1 MRLQHCKCNYCTKNG
16 WPLLWV
22 LPNGDNW
29 FEIPKN
35 GSWTIKSTFNRKL
48 KRFRKHQGYPDSLKE
63 KPTLIVWRD
72 PIERFESL
80 FKHYMIKQGIRYKL
94 TEKYFQ
100 RQGIDLAKIPVNDRL
115 KLMMDHIEHFSS
127 LEEVHHFYPQTY
139 FIDQN
144 KFANY
149 KILPLEELSVYLK
162 VPVKNATKSDYSLI
176 LPDNFEKEV
185 REYYSED
192 YAFYEKHIR

>member
-1 MRLQHCKCNYCTKNG
+1 M
-16 WPLLWV
+16 WV